1 MSRSLEKMV
10 LIALGLTTVVII
22 GVPALMFAINTLGN
36 ATDLEN
42 AAVFADRLFNR
53 TSLVDFGDINITDF
67 AVTVPSY
74 VTVSAESNTL
84 TVTFEKE
91 GIQRAEWSQSYYHPV
106 TLLTGVVS
114 GENLLTIRLV
124 NGVIEIL
131 FTAVLL

>member
-1 MSRSLEKMV
+1 M

-42 AAVFADRLFNR
+42 AAVFADRLFDR
-53 TSLVDFGDINITDF
+53 TSLVDFGSINITEL
-67 AVTVPSY
+67 AITVPDY
-74 VTVSAESNTL
+74 VIVSAEDNTL
-84 TVTFEKE
+84 MVAFEKE
-91 GIQRAEWSQSYYHPV
+91 GIQRAEWSESYSHPV
-106 TLLTGVVS
+106 SLLTGVTS

-124 NGVIEIL
+124 DGVIEIL